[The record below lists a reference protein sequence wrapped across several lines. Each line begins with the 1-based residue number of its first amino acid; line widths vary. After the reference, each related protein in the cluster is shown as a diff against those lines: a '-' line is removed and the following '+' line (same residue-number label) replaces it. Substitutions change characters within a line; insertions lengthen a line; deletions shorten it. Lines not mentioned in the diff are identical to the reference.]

1 MTLLQMNLAA
11 GGMLLLCLVLRPLWK
26 RLLPPWVLPLLW
38 IPAALRLSIPWAV
51 SSPWSLGNLF
61 AAPGGPLPGGQ
72 SFAALPVPGAAAG
85 GGPAPGGEPSLLF
98 LCWLAGTVLSLG
110 SFLLGYG
117 RWRRRLGEAVPCGG
131 FPARWLAEQPWR
143 GRPVE
148 ILLSPHTAVPF
159 GSGVLH
165 PRILLPAGWDTL
177 PSQELGYIL
186 AHEWS
191 HLRRRDPLWKL
202 AARLL
207 LAVHWWNPLVWL
219 GYRAFCRD
227 LELACDQMALDRVGR
242 QERASYALC
251 LIRLAGR
258 DRGAAAG
265 LPFSHHPI
273 EERIVSIM
281 TTNHRSRLFLALAAA
296 LTLCAGLALGTSALP
311 APAGEGLPLSNEA
324 ASAELSLQ
332 SPVAE
337 GCWVSLPYGEY
348 APGQFH
354 DHLDLAPGQ
363 DSSREVTAA
372 AAGTVTAAAW
382 NDAWGNQVIL
392 DHGDGVQTVYSHL
405 DSLAVAQGETV
416 TAGQPIGQMGQS
428 GQATGVHLAFG
439 LLVDG
444 QPANPQDYLE

>member
-1 MTLLQMNLAA
+1 
-11 GGMLLLCLVLRPLWK
+11 
-26 RLLPPWVLPLLW
+26 
-38 IPAALRLSIPWAV
+38 
-51 SSPWSLGNLF
+51 
-61 AAPGGPLPGGQ
+61 
-72 SFAALPVPGAAAG
+72 
-85 GGPAPGGEPSLLF
+85 
-98 LCWLAGTVLSLG
+98 
-110 SFLLGYG
+110 
-117 RWRRRLGEAVPCGG
+117 
-131 FPARWLAEQPWR
+131 
-143 GRPVE
+143 
-148 ILLSPHTAVPF
+148 
-159 GSGVLH
+159 
-165 PRILLPAGWDTL
+165 
-177 PSQELGYIL
+177 
-186 AHEWS
+186 
-191 HLRRRDPLWKL
+191 
-202 AARLL
+202 
-207 LAVHWWNPLVWL
+207 
-219 GYRAFCRD
+219 
-227 LELACDQMALDRVGR
+227 
-242 QERASYALC
+242 
-251 LIRLAGR
+251 
-258 DRGAAAG
+258 
-265 LPFSHHPI
+265 
-273 EERIVSIM
+273 M

-296 LTLCAGLALGTSALP
+296 FTLCAGLALGTSALP
-311 APAGEGLPLSNEA
+311 APAGEGLSLSNEA